1 MKQIQE
7 YQLHFLPEQYIM
19 IEKGSII
26 LSAMVKND
34 SLFLTTIFD
43 DNIHTYETISIRII
57 TAGNHLPDD
66 VFTHKFI
73 GTVVYDSKGYHIFQ
87 IINN

>member
-7 YQLHFLPEQYIM
+7 YQLNFLPEQYIM

-43 DNIHTYETISIRII
+43 DNINTYETISIRTI

-66 VFTHKFI
+66 VLNTKFI
-73 GTVVYDSKGYHIFQ
+73 GTVVYNNIGYHVFQ

>member
-7 YQLHFLPEQYIM
+7 YQLHFLPEQYIN
-19 IEKGSII
+19 ISKGSTI

-43 DNIHTYETISIRII
+43 DNIYTYETVSIRII
-57 TAGNHLPDD
+57 TAGNKLPDD
-66 VFTHKFI
+66 VLNPKFI
-73 GTVVYDSKGYHIFQ
+73 GTVVYDNIGYHVFQ